1 MTRCVHSRAGSYAL
15 VLLALCSIAL
25 LQGCCGIHKPFEPM
39 DDNIKI
45 RPGSLAVISADAS
58 EPTVRLAE
66 ELTRELKERSTFKV
80 LSQEEIGRRV
90 GKYPVR
96 IKEAQPEN
104 TDKPVWFAKGE
115 KAKVDAMHGA
125 LKTDY
130 IFVVWTGNLTRVTS
144 TSQRGGS
151 SVSYHINVDG
161 NVIEY
166 PKGRVI
172 GYSVFGG
179 SKSQTCCL
187 FGKSE
192 DDDVNEMLK
201 NAAVE
206 MADRF
211 ISAAKAE
218 KPGK

>member
-1 MTRCVHSRAGSYAL
+1 MKRTVIFDAGFAKPLL
-15 VLLALCSIAL
+15 VAAGLLVWLS
-25 LQGCCGIHKPFEPM
+25 GCCGIHKPFEPM
-39 DDNIKI
+39 DDKVQI

-58 EPTVRLAE
+58 DATMRLAE

-80 LSQEEIGRRV
+80 LSQAEVGRRV
-90 GKYPVR
+90 GKYPVT
-96 IKEAQPEN
+96 IKEGQPEN
-104 TDKPVWFAKGE
+104 TDRPVWFAKGE
-115 KAKVDAMHGA
+115 KAKVDAMQA
-125 LKTDY
+125 QIKADY
-130 IFVVWTGNLTRVTS
+130 IFVVWTGNLTRVTT

-151 SVSYHINVDG
+151 SVSYRVNVDG

-166 PKGRVI
+166 PKGRVV

-201 NAAVE
+201 NAAGE
-206 MADRF
+206 MADKF